1 MIICKECGAEIED
14 YHRLSL
20 HIIKHKLSSKDYYDK
35 HLKTPDEGVCQC
47 CGKPA
52 KFNNLREG
60 YLKWCCRACRDKDP
74 AFRKTLSNAVK
85 QSYTDDLL
93 ASRKQNMLRR
103 WASGDMEHV
112 RSIIG
117 NMWTMDE
124 KRREL
129 SEKIKK
135 SEKHQAIYKSKHWI
149 EAQSESH
156 VKLWNEHRC
165 FMKYEF
171 NGVKYHSSWEI
182 YFAYYLQKN
191 NIEYE
196 YQCKPITYFFEGA
209 KHKYIPDFCV
219 NGELIE
225 IKGSHLLNYMKN
237 GTDLEHAKYECMIA
251 NNVKIITNVKEY
263 QKIFEQ
269 DFGKNF
275 IASLKRK

>member
-1 MIICKECGAEIED
+1 MIICKECGDEIED
-14 YHRLSL
+14 YRKLSL

-35 HLKTPDEGVCQC
+35 HLKMPDEGTCLC
-47 CGKPA
+47 CGGPS
-52 KFNNLREG
+52 KFNNLRAG
-60 YLKWCCRACRDKDP
+60 YFKWCCRACKDKDP
-74 AFRKTLSNAVK
+74 AFRKTLSDAVK

-93 ASRKQNMLRR
+93 TVRKQHMQRR
-103 WASGDMEHV
+103 WESGDMEHV
-112 RSIIG
+112 RNTIS
-117 NMWTMDE
+117 NVWKTEE
-124 KRREL
+124 KRKEL
-129 SEKIKK
+129 SKTLKN

-149 EAQSESH
+149 ETQSESH

-191 NIEYE
+191 GIEYE
-196 YQCKPITYFFEGA
+196 YQCKPITYIFEGA
-209 KHKYIPDFCV
+209 QHKYIPDFCV

-225 IKGSHLLNYMKN
+225 IKGAHLLKHMKN

-251 NNVKIITNVKEY
+251 NNVKIISDIKEY
-263 QKIFEQ
+263 QKIFED
-269 DFGKNF
+269 DFGKFF